1 MESMGFYG
9 GGRRQK
15 GGEGWGRGGGG
26 RWGNGKRGGGEK
38 RRGRGGEMGRGEGG
52 RRGEEGEGE
61 DGGEDGVCSNIHKYL
76 NLASKELVLCS
87 LKFILINKRL
97 LSGAINIEK

>member
-1 MESMGFYG
+1 MGG
-9 GGRRQK
+9 DRK
-15 GGEGWGRGGGG
+15 EG
-26 RWGNGKRGGGEK
+26 KDGGGEE
-38 RRGRGGEMGRGEGG
+38 GEDGEMGRGEGG
-52 RRGEEGEGE
+52 RRGGGGEGKWEEGR
-61 DGGEDGVCSNIHKYL
+61 GGEEERRGRGKTGRGWGCSNIHKYL